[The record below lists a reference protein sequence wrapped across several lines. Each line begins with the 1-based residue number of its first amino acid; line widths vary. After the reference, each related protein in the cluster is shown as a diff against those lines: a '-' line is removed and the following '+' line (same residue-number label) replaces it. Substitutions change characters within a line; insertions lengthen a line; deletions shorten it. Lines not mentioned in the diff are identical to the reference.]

1 MIGNFIVVKM
11 KKCFIPFLILGISL
25 LYSCTEEAEE
35 IIAEEDEAI
44 VDEAPSNVEKV
55 EMEFKA
61 GNDAVSRTILTT
73 DNAVNW
79 EAGDAISLFDP
90 DSNNK
95 FTTSSSGA
103 SVTFT
108 GSAQDNQDTY
118 YALYPYDAEATI
130 SGSIITTTL
139 PAEQTAREGSFD
151 KMLNP
156 SVAKSGNDKILKF
169 KNACAVVKFTLGSV
183 PDGKNIVKAMFRG
196 NNGESLAGPIQIDAS
211 SETPVANVQTDF
223 AGTEVTLSGEFTSGK
238 TYYFVTV
245 PAVLTSGLTLV
256 FYDGNNHEGK
266 KVGQKST
273 TLTAGRIL
281 NLGEVTPGDFVPSQ
295 GYEIINDVYH
305 IYNADGLIKWATQND
320 AKSSNVILQ
329 ADIDMSG
336 EEWTPIG
343 SGMSYGYSGDFDGNG
358 KYIKNLKVNVTAGNA
373 GFFGGLA
380 EGAKVHDIKFTGA
393 EITGSSSVGVI
404 AGESLGIIDRCN
416 VRNSKVTGNNAGG
429 ITGNNSVQV
438 NNCNVQDVIINGN
451 YAGGIS
457 GVSHGKIEYCTV
469 SGKDTHTQITA
480 TGSNNRAGGIVG
492 FTSEEGSVPTSG
504 RVLKC
509 AVYRTDISGNRSGGI
524 AGENGFGTVAQCVVD
539 ECIVIHGSLSSS
551 TYLGGVVGY
560 NARGE
565 VVASYCANS
574 TVGADGLTSEAIG
587 GIVGY
592 NMNLTSSP
600 VYVYGCYSTHVSLLG
615 NVSNNNKGAIAGYNN
630 GHVTSC
636 YAVLSEDVTEIT
648 LVGNEASTGIIDHC
662 VEVGGTNYTD
672 LENAGD
678 LTVTDGT
685 IWVAAEIW
693 EITASGIPSINA
705 DYTGKLVAPVE

>member
-1 MIGNFIVVKM
+1 MRRY
-11 KKCFIPFLILGISL
+11 FIPFLVLGTSL

-35 IIAEEDEAI
+35 IIAEEDGAI
-44 VDEAPSNVEKV
+44 VNEGSSIVEKV

-73 DNAVNW
+73 GNAVEW
-79 EAGDAISLFDP
+79 ESEDAISLFDP
-90 DSNNK
+90 DSNNR

-108 GSAQDNQDTY
+108 GSAQDSQSTY

-139 PAEQTAREGSFD
+139 PAEQTARPGSFAN
-151 KMLNP
+151 MLNP
-156 SVAKSGNDKILKF
+156 SVAKSGSDKTLNF

-183 PDGKNIVKAMFRG
+183 PDSKNIVKAMFRG
-196 NNGESLAGPIQIDAS
+196 NNGEALAGTLNI
-211 SETPVANVQTDF
+211 NF
-223 AGTEVTLSGEFTSGK
+223 AGTTPITTVKEASESEVILTNSEVFATA
-238 TYYFVTV
+238 TYYYFVV
-245 PAVLTSGLTLV
+245 APVELKKGLTLV
-256 FYDGNNHEGK
+256 FYDSNGNEWKRIGGNPI
-266 KVGQKST
+266 

-281 NLGEVTPGDFVPSQ
+281 NLGT
-295 GYEIINDVYH
+295 INLDEFKKVVH
-305 IYNADGLIKWATQND
+305 ISTADELIKWAVSDDNLTTDVVLD
-320 AKSSNVILQ
+320 AE
-329 ADIDMSG
+329 IDMTG
-336 EEWTPIG
+336 KKWTPVG
-343 SGMSYGYSGDFDGNG
+343 SSMNTGEGYSGNFDGNG
-358 KYIKNLKVNVTAGNA
+358 YTITNLTVSGTGNV

-380 EGAKVHDIKFTGA
+380 VGAKIQDVKFSNAT
-393 EITGSSSVGVI
+393 ITGDESSYAGVV
-404 AGESLGIIDRCN
+404 AGASFGIIDSCN
-416 VRNSKVTGNNAGG
+416 VIGSKVTGNYVGA

-492 FTSEEGSVPTSG
+492 FTSEEGNVPTSG

-524 AGENGFGTVAQCVVD
+524 AGENGFGTVAQCVVNN
-539 ECIVIHGSLSSS
+539 CNITHNS
-551 TYLGGVVGY
+551 TGNSADLGGVVGY

-592 NMNLTSSP
+592 NMNLPSSP

-615 NVSNNNKGAIAGYNN
+615 NVSNNNNKGAIAGYNN

-636 YAVLSEDVTEIT
+636 YAVLPDGVSGIK
-648 LVGNEASTGIIDHC
+648 LVGNNNATDGIDHC
-662 VEVGGTNYTD
+662 VEVGRDNYTD
-672 LENAGD
+672 LENAD
-678 LTVTDGT
+678 NLKVTDGT

-705 DYTGKLVAPVE
+705 DYIGGVSSN

>member
-108 GSAQDNQDTY
+108 GSAKDGQSTY
-118 YALYPYDAEATI
+118 YALYPYNAEATI

-211 SETPVANVQTDF
+211 SETPVATVQTDF
-223 AGTEVTLSGEFTSGK
+223 AGTEVTLNGEFTSGK
-238 TYYFVTV
+238 TYYFVTA
-245 PAVLTSGLTLV
+245 PAELSQGLTLT
-256 FYDGNNHEGK
+256 FYDDSGNEWKRIGANESK
-266 KVGQKST
+266 LS
-273 TLTAGRIL
+273 AGHIL
-281 NLGEVTPGDFVPSQ
+281 NLQTITPGEFKAVAHISSADDL
-295 GYEIINDVYH
+295 INWANSANKLTTDVV
-305 IYNADGLIKWATQND
+305 LD
-320 AKSSNVILQ
+320 AN
-329 ADIDMSG
+329 IDMTRQTWNPVGSSMKTG
-336 EEWTPIG
+336 E
-343 SGMSYGYSGDFDGNG
+343 GYSGNFDGNG
-358 KYIKNLKVNVTAGNA
+358 KTIINLTVGGTGGNV

-380 EGAKVHDIKFTGA
+380 QGAKVHDVIFSNATITGD
-393 EITGSSSVGVI
+393 GSSSSGVV
-404 AGESLGIIDRCN
+404 AGVSLGIIDNCN
-416 VRNSKVTGNNAGG
+416 VNNSTVSGYNAGA
-429 ITGNNSVQV
+429 ITCNNSVQI
-438 NNCNVQDVIINGN
+438 NSCNVQDVTINGS
-451 YAGGIS
+451 YLAGGIS
-457 GVSHGKIEYCTV
+457 AYNYGKIEYCTV
-469 SGKDTHTQITA
+469 SGDNTQINA
-480 TGSNNRAGGIVG
+480 TGSSSRAGGIVASN
-492 FTSEEGSVPTSG
+492 SEENGIATSG
-504 RVLKC
+504 RILKC
-509 AVYRTDISGNRSGGI
+509 AVEVVTVSGVWAGGI
-524 AGENGFGTVAQCVVD
+524 AGENAFGTVAQCVVD
-539 ECIVIHGSLSSS
+539 RSEIIHESDQNS
-551 TYLGGVVGY
+551 TRLGGVVGY
-560 NARGE
+560 NSRGE

-574 TVGADGLTSEAIG
+574 TVGADGLTSESIG
-587 GIVGY
+587 GIVAY
-592 NMNLTSSP
+592 NMNSTSSP

-636 YAVLSEDVTEIT
+636 YAVLSEDVTGIT

-662 VEVGGTNYTD
+662 VEVEGTNYTD
-672 LENAGD
+672 LEEAGN

-705 DYTGKLVAPVE
+705 DYTGELVAPVE

>member
-1 MIGNFIVVKM
+1 MRRY
-11 KKCFIPFLILGISL
+11 FIPFLVLGTL
-25 LYSCTEEAEE
+25 LLSSCSKDEMSS
-35 IIAEEDEAI
+35 EDEIPAGT
-44 VDEAPSNVEKV
+44 DSSLNAGKV
-55 EMEFKA
+55 KMEFKA
-61 GNDAVSRTILTT
+61 GNDPVSRTVLV
-73 DNAVNW
+73 DGDDENKVNW
-79 EAGDAISLFDP
+79 EANDTISLFDP
-90 DSNNK
+90 NSNNI
-95 FTTSSSGA
+95 FTTSDGGA

-108 GSAQDNQDTY
+108 GSAKDGQSTY
-118 YALYPYDAEATI
+118 YALYPYDDKATI

-211 SETPVANVQTDF
+211 SETPVATVQTDF
-223 AGTEVTLSGEFTSGK
+223 AGTEVTLNGNFISGK

-245 PAVLTSGLTLV
+245 PTELTSGLTLV
-256 FYDGNNHEGK
+256 FYDGNNHEWK

-281 NLGEVTPGDFVPSQ
+281 NLGEVIPGDFVPSQ

-343 SGMSYGYSGDFDGNG
+343 SGMSTGYSGDFDGNG

-416 VRNSKVTGNNAGG
+416 VRDSKVTGNNAGG

-438 NNCNVQDVIINGN
+438 NKSNVSDVTITGN
-451 YAGGIS
+451 NAGGIS
-457 GVSHGKIEYCTV
+457 GISHGKIEYCTV
-469 SGKDTHTQITA
+469 SGSTTITS
-480 TGSNNRAGGIVG
+480 TGDPAGGIVG
-492 FTSEEGSVPTSG
+492 ATSQEGGVITSG

-509 AVYRTDISGNRSGGI
+509 AVDGITIIGNRAGGI
-524 AGENGFGTVAQCVVD
+524 TGENGFGTVAQCVVNK
-539 ECIVIHGSLSSS
+539 CNITHNS
-551 TYLGGVVGY
+551 TGNSADLGGVVGY
-560 NARGE
+560 NARGG
-565 VVASYCANS
+565 VVASYSAY
-574 TVGADGLTSEAIG
+574 TIVGKDNLTSAAIG

-592 NMNLTSSP
+592 NIGSNNSP

-615 NVSNNNKGAIAGYNN
+615 NSNNAGAIVGNN
-630 GHVTSC
+630 NQGKVISC
-636 YAVLSEDVTEIT
+636 YADGISNVE
-648 LVGNEASTGIIDHC
+648 LVGTSNVSTEHC
-662 VEVGGTNYTD
+662 VEVGGSNYDTLVYEVED
-672 LENAGD
+672 LEAS
-678 LTVTDGT
+678 DGSV
-685 IWVAAEIW
+685 WKAAEIW
-693 EITASGIPSINA
+693 KITEGGAPSINNIN
-705 DYTGKLVAPVE
+705 YTGESSLIN

>member
-1 MIGNFIVVKM
+1 M

-90 DSNNK
+90 DSNNR

-139 PAEQTAREGSFD
+139 PAEQTARPGSFAN
-151 KMLNP
+151 MLNP
-156 SVAKSGNDKILKF
+156 SVAKSGSDKTLNF

-183 PDGKNIVKAMFRG
+183 PDSKNIVKAMFRG
-196 NNGESLAGPIQIDAS
+196 NNGEALAGTLNI
-211 SETPVANVQTDF
+211 NF
-223 AGTEVTLSGEFTSGK
+223 AGTTPITTVKEASESEVILTNSEVFATA
-238 TYYFVTV
+238 TYYYFVV
-245 PAVLTSGLTLV
+245 APVELKKGLTLV
-256 FYDGNNHEGK
+256 FYDSNGYEWKRIGGNPI
-266 KVGQKST
+266 

-281 NLGEVTPGDFVPSQ
+281 NLGT
-295 GYEIINDVYH
+295 INLDEFKKVVH
-305 IYNADGLIKWATQND
+305 ISTADELIKWAVSDDNLTTDVVLD
-320 AKSSNVILQ
+320 AE
-329 ADIDMSG
+329 IDMTG
-336 EEWTPIG
+336 KKWTPVG
-343 SGMSYGYSGDFDGNG
+343 SSMNTGEGYSGNFDGNG
-358 KYIKNLKVNVTAGNA
+358 YTITNLTVSGTGNV

-380 EGAKVHDIKFTGA
+380 VGAKIQDVKFSNAT
-393 EITGSSSVGVI
+393 ITGDESSYAGVV
-404 AGESLGIIDRCN
+404 AGASFGIIDSCN
-416 VRNSKVTGNNAGG
+416 VIGSKVTGNYVGA

-492 FTSEEGSVPTSG
+492 FTSEEGNVPTSG

-615 NVSNNNKGAIAGYNN
+615 NVSNNINKGAIAGYNN

>member
-1 MIGNFIVVKM
+1 MTDLKKIVISGNFIVVNM
-11 KKCFIPFLILGISL
+11 KKYFIPFLILGTSL

-73 DNAVNW
+73 DNAVDW
-79 EAGDAISLFDP
+79 ETCDAISLFDP

-95 FTTSSSGA
+95 FTASSSGA

-108 GSAQDNQDTY
+108 GSAKDGQSTY
-118 YALYPYDAEATI
+118 YASYPYNAEATI

-139 PAEQTAREGSFD
+139 PAEQTARPGSFAN
-151 KMLNP
+151 MLNP
-156 SVAKSGNDKILKF
+156 SVAKSGSDKTLNF

-183 PDGKNIVKAMFRG
+183 PDSKNIVKAMFRG
-196 NNGESLAGPIQIDAS
+196 NNGEALAGPIQIDAS
-211 SETPVANVQTDF
+211 LATPVATVQTDF
-223 AGTEVTLSGEFTSGK
+223 AGTEVTLNGEFTSGK

-245 PAVLTSGLTLV
+245 PTELTSGLTLV
-256 FYDGNNHEGK
+256 FYDGNNHEWK

-281 NLGEVTPGDFVPSQ
+281 NLGEVIPGDFVPSQ

-336 EEWTPIG
+336 KKWTPIG
-343 SGMSYGYSGDFDGNG
+343 SGMSTGYSGDFDGNG

-416 VRNSKVTGNNAGG
+416 VRDSKVTGNNAGG

-438 NNCNVQDVIINGN
+438 NNCNVQDVTINGS
-451 YAGGIS
+451 YLAGGIS
-457 GVSHGKIEYCTV
+457 AYNYGKIEYCTV
-469 SGKDTHTQITA
+469 SGNTTQITA
-480 TGSNNRAGGIVG
+480 TGSSSRAGGIVASN
-492 FTSEEGSVPTSG
+492 SEESGVKTSG
-504 RVLKC
+504 RILQC
-509 AVYRTDISGNRSGGI
+509 AVETVKVSGFWAGGI

-539 ECIVIHGSLSSS
+539 RSVITHASNQNS
-551 TYLGGVVGY
+551 TRLGGVVGY
-560 NARGE
+560 NSRGE
-565 VVASYCANS
+565 VVASYSAY
-574 TVGADGLTSEAIG
+574 TIVGGDGLMSEALG
-587 GIVGY
+587 GIVAY
-592 NMNLTSSP
+592 NNSSSA
-600 VYVYGCYSTHVSLLG
+600 YVYGCYSTHDSLLG
-615 NVSNNNKGAIAGYNN
+615 ISTYIGAIAGYSN
-630 GHVTSC
+630 GNVISC
-636 YAVLSEDVTEIT
+636 YADGADGISGVG
-648 LVGNEASTGIIDHC
+648 LVGTGTTEHC
-662 VEVGGTNYTD
+662 VEIGETNYET
-672 LENAGD
+672 LITGVYN

-685 IWVAAEIW
+685 VWIAKKIW
-693 EITASGIPSINA
+693 EIAAEGPSINA
-705 DYTGKLVAPVE
+705 DYIGELSSN

>member
-1 MIGNFIVVKM
+1 M
-11 KKCFIPFLILGISL
+11 

-183 PDGKNIVKAMFRG
+183 PDSKNIVKAMFRG
-196 NNGESLAGPIQIDAS
+196 NNGEALAGPIQIDAS
-211 SETPVANVQTDF
+211 LATPVANVQTDF

-245 PAVLTSGLTLV
+245 PTELSQGLTLT
-256 FYDGNNHEGK
+256 FYDDSGNEWKRIGTN
-266 KVGQKST
+266 KSK
-273 TLTAGRIL
+273 LSAGRIL
-281 NLGEVTPGDFVPSQ
+281 NLGTITPGEFKKVMRISSVDDLLNWAQSPDRLTTDVVLDVDINMS
-295 GYEIINDVYH
+295 EI
-305 IYNADGLIKWATQND
+305 T
-320 AKSSNVILQ
+320 
-329 ADIDMSG
+329 
-336 EEWTPIG
+336 WTPVG
-343 SGMSYGYSGDFDGNG
+343 SSMNTGEGYSGNFDGNG
-358 KYIKNLKVNVTAGNA
+358 KTITGLTVNNGTGNL

-380 EGAKVHDIKFTGA
+380 QGAKVHDVVFTGA
-393 EITGSSSVGVI
+393 NIIGDTSSSSAGVV
-404 AGESLGIIDRCN
+404 AGASFGIIDNCS
-416 VRNSKVTGNNAGG
+416 VSNSTVSGSNNAGG

-492 FTSEEGSVPTSG
+492 STSEEGNVPTSG

-509 AVYRTDISGNRSGGI
+509 AVYRTDISGNWSGGI

-587 GIVGY
+587 GIVAY
-592 NMNLTSSP
+592 NMNSTSSP

-636 YAVLSEDVTEIT
+636 YAVLPDGVLGIK
-648 LVGNEASTGIIDHC
+648 LVGNNNGIDHC

-705 DYTGKLVAPVE
+705 DYTGELVAPVE

>member
-1 MIGNFIVVKM
+1 M
-11 KKCFIPFLILGISL
+11 

-183 PDGKNIVKAMFRG
+183 PDSKNIVKAMFRG
-196 NNGESLAGPIQIDAS
+196 NNGEALAGPIQIDAS
-211 SETPVANVQTDF
+211 LATPVANVQTDF

-245 PAVLTSGLTLV
+245 PTELSQGLTLT
-256 FYDGNNHEGK
+256 FYDDSGNEWKRIGTN
-266 KVGQKST
+266 KSK
-273 TLTAGRIL
+273 LSAGRIL
-281 NLGEVTPGDFVPSQ
+281 NLGTITPGEFKKVMRISSVDDLLNWAQSPDRLTTDVVLDVDINMS
-295 GYEIINDVYH
+295 EI
-305 IYNADGLIKWATQND
+305 T
-320 AKSSNVILQ
+320 
-329 ADIDMSG
+329 
-336 EEWTPIG
+336 WTPVG
-343 SGMSYGYSGDFDGNG
+343 SSMNTGEGYSGNFDGNG
-358 KYIKNLKVNVTAGNA
+358 KTITGLTVNNGTGNL

-380 EGAKVHDIKFTGA
+380 QGAKVHDVVFTGA
-393 EITGSSSVGVI
+393 NIIGDTSSSSAGVV
-404 AGESLGIIDRCN
+404 AGASFGIIDNCS
-416 VRNSKVTGNNAGG
+416 VSNSTVSGSNNAGG

-492 FTSEEGSVPTSG
+492 STSEEGNVPTSG

-509 AVYRTDISGNRSGGI
+509 AVYRTDISGNWSGGI

-587 GIVGY
+587 GIVAY
-592 NMNLTSSP
+592 NMNSTSSP

-636 YAVLSEDVTEIT
+636 YAVLSEDVTGIT
-648 LVGNEASTGIIDHC
+648 LVGNEVSTGIIDHC
-662 VEVGGTNYTD
+662 VEVGETNYTD

-705 DYTGKLVAPVE
+705 DYIGGVSSN